1 MQQPID
7 KRYEPDSDV
16 FFTKQITRKDAGWIL
31 AIRSDL
37 KTSQWKSDEF
47 SDQQTT
53 RDPSLPLSS
62 PEGWL
67 VVWNMIFFF
76 YGNFIIPIDVKS
88 IIFQGGRAQ
97 PRAQPPA
104 RGWWM
109 KNLMITTKWGPLDS

>member
-31 AIRSDL
+31 AVLAIRSDL

-53 RDPSLPLSS
+53 RDPFLPLSS

-67 VVWNMIFFF
+67 VVWNT
-76 YGNFIIPIDVKS
+76 NFLFLWEFHHP
-88 IIFQGGRAQ
+88 
-97 PRAQPPA
+97 
-104 RGWWM
+104 
-109 KNLMITTKWGPLDS
+109 N